1 MSARPQNIGIKAI
14 EIYFPS
20 QVRATPLHKKRYSLS
35 IAYDSVLIHFLQCV
49 DQAELEK
56 FDGVSQG
63 KYTIGLGQTKMSF
76 CDDREGTIC
85 MAFLL
90 LAIF

>member
-1 MSARPQNIGIKAI
+1 MTGRPLNVGIKAI

-20 QVRATPLHKKRYSLS
+20 L
-35 IAYDSVLIHFLQCV
+35 CV

-63 KYTIGLGQTKMSF
+63 KYTIGFGQTKMSF
-76 CDDREGTIC
+76 CDDREGLFTY
-85 MAFLL
+85 
-90 LAIF
+90 LAIYARSMTKANARSLQIYTP

>member
-1 MSARPQNIGIKAI
+1 MATRPQNIGIKAI

-20 QVRATPLHKKRYSLS
+20 QVRYQRFTLGSS
-35 IAYDSVLIHFLQCV
+35 IPRKSVYEPANKFLQCV

-76 CDDREGTIC
+76 CDDREGKV
-85 MAFLL
+85 AL
-90 LAIF
+90 